1 MTVSHEFLLRGSTQN
16 SVVALEDRFE
26 VLKEIGDGSFG
37 SVVLAR
43 TRTAG
48 SNVARRGT
56 MVCFRA
62 LLLETRKLIRSSRS
76 PSRQ

>member
-1 MTVSHEFLLRGSTQN
+1 MTIAMEYSQRPSQYPLH
-16 SVVALEDRFE
+16 APLEDRFE

-56 MVCFRA
+56 LVSFTLVA
-62 LLLETRKLIRSSRS
+62 VVGSIDLASRS
-76 PSRQ
+76 PSRL